1 MSIFT
6 RFIDRPVLATV
17 ISLVIALLGA
27 QAITRLTVRQYP
39 QTTSTTITIV
49 TPYIGADADLV
60 QGFITTPL
68 EQAIATAE
76 GIDYLESSSTLGTS
90 TITARLVLGYEPN
103 EAVAEILTKIQQVRN
118 RLPPGS
124 EDSIVTVSTGGDQA
138 AMYLAFTSDVLEAS
152 EITDYLTRAVRPRLE
167 TVAGVQQA
175 QTIGSQTIAMR
186 IWLDPSKMAALGVTP
201 SQVRTAITQSNFLA
215 AVGETKGPK
224 LAIPLKAET
233 NLDSVDAFEKL
244 VIREQGDAIIRL
256 RDVAD
261 VKLGAETYDSSV
273 IFEGKTVVFIGVQ
286 IAPEANLLE
295 TVTGVRALIPA
306 IKKQLPTGL
315 EGTIVYDATETV
327 EDSIDEVV
335 QSLIEALVIVSVVI
349 FLFLGSLRSA
359 LVPAIA
365 MPLAIVGAFF
375 IMQMLGY
382 SINLLTLLALILAIG
397 TVVDDGIV
405 IVENATR
412 HIEGGATPDQAAKR
426 TVKELGTSI
435 VAMNIVVLAVFAP
448 IGLMGGLTGSLFTE
462 FAYTVAGATL
472 ISGVIAL
479 TLSPMMCA
487 KILRSKDKS
496 GRTLEQSSSESN
508 GDQEQDHTANNNR
521 DWFLARW
528 VNAGFRW
535 LASGYSRV
543 LTGALD
549 ARWLVLSVGVAIL
562 GSLYF
567 LFSAAKFELAPPE
580 DEGFLVITAQADP
593 NVSIDQLERWTSVLA
608 EKIGE
613 YEGVEFVFTVNGGGS
628 GSGGSNGAFGGVS
641 LLDWEQRE
649 MTQMELQPQLQSSV
663 DEIAGLQSVV
673 IAPPV
678 LPGAG
683 GGPPIQFVISSI
695 DQPRSVLE
703 SAQSLLEAARQS
715 GKFTFIQSDLK
726 FDKIQHRLLIDRDKA
741 AALGVNV
748 DTIGLDLSTMLS
760 GGYVNFFSYD
770 GRSYRVV
777 PQVQRRYRLVADQI
791 LDYRVATRS
800 GELVPMSSFISI
812 KEDVQPR
819 QLKRFNQLSSATL
832 SGVPAPGVSLGEA
845 IDFLKQQSNGTLP
858 NNYVTDW
865 KGVSR
870 QFVSE
875 SSSLLLAFGLAV
887 LLMYLTLAAQYESFR
902 DPAVMLISV
911 PMSIAGALVFFA
923 AGVITVNIYTQI
935 GLLAL
940 IGSIIRHGIL
950 LVEFAG
956 ELQTSERLDRR
967 AAIEKAASLRLRSIL
982 MTTTATVV
990 GLIPLLVA
998 SGGPGAASRF
1008 AISFTLGIGMAID
1021 TLFTLFVVPAFYTVL
1036 ASERH

>member
-1 MSIFT
+1 MSIFN

-17 ISLVIALLGA
+17 ISLVIALLGM
-27 QAITRLTVRQYP
+27 QAIGSLTVRQYP
-39 QTTSTTITIV
+39 ETTSTTITIV

-118 RLPPGS
+118 QLPPGS
-124 EDSIVTVSTGGDQA
+124 EDSIVTVSTGSDQA
-138 AMYLAFTSDVLEAS
+138 AMYMAFTSDVLKAS

-186 IWLDPSKMAALGVTP
+186 IWLDPPRMAALGVTP
-201 SQVRTAITQSNFLA
+201 SQVRTAISQSNFLA
-215 AVGETKGPK
+215 AVGETKGPT
-224 LAIPLKAET
+224 LSIPLKAET
-233 NLDSVDAFEKL
+233 NLDSVEAFERL
-244 VIREQGDAIIRL
+244 VIREQGDTIIRL
-256 RDVAD
+256 MDVAN
-261 VKLGAETYDSSV
+261 VELGAESYESSV

-286 IAPEANLLE
+286 IAPDANLLD
-295 TVTGVRALIPA
+295 TVTAVRDLFPA
-306 IKKQLPTGL
+306 IKKQLPSGL
-315 EGTIVYDATETV
+315 EGTIVYDATEAV

-335 QSLIEALVIVSVVI
+335 RSLIEALVIVSVVI

-359 LVPAIA
+359 LVPAVA
-365 MPLAIVGAFF
+365 MPLAIIGAFF

-412 HIEGGATPDQAAKR
+412 HIEDGATPEEAAKR
-426 TVKELGTSI
+426 TVKELATSI

-487 KILRSKDKS
+487 KLLRSKGSDSTGS
-496 GRTLEQSSSESN
+496 GKTKQK
-508 GDQEQDHTANNNR
+508 
-521 DWFLARW
+521 WFLARW
-528 VNAGFRW
+528 VDAGFRW
-535 LASGYSRV
+535 LARGYSRV
-543 LTGALD
+543 LGIALD
-549 ARWLVLSVGVAIL
+549 ARWLVLVAGAAIL

-608 EKIGE
+608 EKIGQH
-613 YEGVEFVFTVNGGGS
+613 EGIDFVFTVNGGGAR
-628 GSGGSNGAFGGVS
+628 GGGSNSAFGGVS
-641 LLDWEQRE
+641 LKDWEERDA
-649 MTQMELQPQLQSSV
+649 TQMQLQPRLQSTA
-663 DEIAGLQSVV
+663 DEVAGLQSVV

-683 GGPPIQFVISSI
+683 GGPPIQFIISSI
-695 DQPRSVLE
+695 DAPISVYE
-703 SAQSLLEAARQS
+703 AAQDLLQAARQS
-715 GKFTFIQSDLK
+715 GKFTFIQSDLN
-726 FDKIQHRLLIDRDKA
+726 FDRFQHRLVIDRDKA
-741 AALGVNV
+741 AALGININS
-748 DTIGLDLSTMLS
+748 IGLDLSTMLS

-777 PQVQRRYRLVADQI
+777 PQVQRRYRLIADQL
-791 LDYRVATRS
+791 LDYRVAARD
-800 GELVPMSSFISI
+800 GELVPLSSFVTLEGSQ
-812 KEDVQPR
+812 QPR

-832 SGVPAPGVSLGEA
+832 SGVPAQGVSLGEA
-845 IDFLKQQSNGTLP
+845 IDFLRQQSDESLP
-858 NNYVTDW
+858 ASYVTDW

-911 PMSIAGALVFFA
+911 PMSLAGALVFFA
-923 AGVITVNIYTQI
+923 AGVVTVNIYTQI

-940 IGSIIRHGIL
+940 VGSIIRHGIL

-956 ELQTSERLDRR
+956 ELQKGEGLGRR
-967 AAIEKAASLRLRSIL
+967 AAMEKAASLRLRSIL

-990 GLIPLLVA
+990 GLVPLLLA

-1008 AISFTLGIGMAID
+1008 AISFTLGVGMAIG
-1021 TLFTLFVVPAFYTVL
+1021 TLFTLFVVPALYTVL
-1036 ASERH
+1036 ASERTLKEV